1 MGKEGGGHSLEN
13 QKLKVLSYVLVS
25 QVIYLF
31 TKNALQHA
39 WSKPVDLIDGL
50 GNAKKNCF
58 TYVFFLNHCS
68 SV

>member
-39 WSKPVDLIDGL
+39 
-50 GNAKKNCF
+50 
-58 TYVFFLNHCS
+58 
-68 SV
+68 